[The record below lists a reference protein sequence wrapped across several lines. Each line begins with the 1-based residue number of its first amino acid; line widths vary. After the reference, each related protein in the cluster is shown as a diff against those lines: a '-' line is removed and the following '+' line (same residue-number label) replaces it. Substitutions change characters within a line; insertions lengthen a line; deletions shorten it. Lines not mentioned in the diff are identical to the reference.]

1 MTSILFIA
9 ATTST
14 TLMIAGAAFMAIL
27 AGGWALSEVLFNGST
42 RSESRLDQLRKRASS
57 ESSLVTGSESS
68 SATDK
73 MAKLL
78 QSASPSMSDSL
89 KPKNEKDISKLQ
101 DKLNAANLRSEV
113 AMPMFYTA
121 KLFLAVTGLVLGGLG
136 TMITYG
142 FEIRT
147 LMYAAGIGYF
157 FYMLP
162 DIYVGLRARKR
173 KQSVFLGLPD
183 ALDLMVVC
191 VEAGLGLDQAMR
203 RVADELKKS
212 HKNVADEFDMCNTQ
226 LQMGLTRETVLRDL
240 GDRNGVEDLKTLS
253 SVIIQV
259 DKFGTSVG
267 KALRTQSDA
276 MRVRRRQIAEEKA
289 AKTAVT
295 LIFPL
300 VLFIFPGIF
309 VVLVGPAA
317 IRVMNDFLTL

>member
-1 MTSILFIA
+1 MTSLLFIA
-9 ATTST
+9 AATST

-27 AGGWALSEVLFNGST
+27 AGGWAITEVLFNGST
-42 RSESRLDQLRKRASS
+42 RSESRLEQLRKGASID
-57 ESSLVTGSESS
+57 S
-68 SATDK
+68 SAVSGSVSTKDK

-78 QSASPSMSDSL
+78 QSASPSMSDSI
-89 KPKNEKDISKLQ
+89 KPKNEKDINKLQ
-101 DKLNAANLRSEV
+101 DKLNAANLRSEA

-121 KLFLAVTGLVLGGLG
+121 KMFLAITGLVLGGIG
-136 TMITYG
+136 TLFTYG
-142 FEIRT
+142 FELRT
-147 LMYAAGIGYF
+147 VMYAAGIGYV
-157 FYMLP
+157 FYLLP
-162 DIYVGLRARKR
+162 DLYVGLKAKKR
-173 KQSVFLGLPD
+173 KQTVFLGLPD

-203 RVADELKKS
+203 RVAEELKKS
-212 HKNVADEFDMCNTQ
+212 HKNVADEFELCNTQ
-226 LQMGLTRETVLRDL
+226 LQMGLTRDVVLTEL
-240 GDRNGVEDLKTLS
+240 GSRNGVEDLKTLS

-317 IRVMNDFLTL
+317 IRVMNDFMTL

>member
-1 MTSILFIA
+1 
-9 ATTST
+9 
-14 TLMIAGAAFMAIL
+14 MAIL
-27 AGGWALSEVLFNGST
+27 AAGWAITEVLFNGST
-42 RSESRLDQLRKRASS
+42 RSESRLEQLRKRPNSDA
-57 ESSLVTGSESS
+57 LAGAGSDS
-68 SATDK
+68 TKDK

-78 QSASPSMSDSL
+78 QSASPSMSDSI
-89 KPKNEKDISKLQ
+89 KPKNEKDVNKLQ
-101 DKLNAANLRSEV
+101 DKLNAANLRSEA
-113 AMPMFYTA
+113 AMPMFYSA
-121 KLFLAVTGLVLGGLG
+121 KVILAGTGLVLGGLG
-136 TMITYG
+136 TLLTYG
-142 FEIRT
+142 FELQT
-147 LMYAAGIGYF
+147 AMYTAGIAYF
-157 FYMLP
+157 FYLLP
-162 DIYVGLRARKR
+162 DLYVGLKAKKR
-173 KQSVFLGLPD
+173 KQTVFLGLPD

-212 HKNVADEFDMCNTQ
+212 HKNVADEFEMCNTQ
-226 LQMGLTRETVLRDL
+226 LQMGLTRETVLTDL
-240 GDRNGVEDLKTLS
+240 GARNGVEDLKTLS

-317 IRVMNDFLTL
+317 IRVMNDFMTI

>member
-1 MTSILFIA
+1 
-9 ATTST
+9 
-14 TLMIAGAAFMAIL
+14 MAIL

-42 RSESRLDQLRKRASS
+42 RSESRLDQLRKRSAS
-57 ESSLVTGSESS
+57 ESPLTAGSESS
-68 SATDK
+68 SATDR

-78 QSASPSMSDSL
+78 QSASPSMSDSI
-89 KPKNEKDISKLQ
+89 KPKNEKEVNKLQ
-101 DKLNAANLRSEV
+101 DKLNAANLRSDA

-121 KLFLAVTGLVLGGLG
+121 KMFLAIIGLVVGGLG
-136 TMITYG
+136 TMLTFG

-147 LMYAAGIGYF
+147 FMYAAGIAYF
-157 FYMLP
+157 FYLLP
-162 DIYVGLRARKR
+162 DFYVGFKAKKR
-173 KQSVFLGLPD
+173 KESVFLGLPD

-212 HKNVADEFDMCNTQ
+212 HKTVADEFEICNTQ
-226 LQMGLTRETVLRDL
+226 LQMGLTREAVLTDL
-240 GDRNGVEDLKTLS
+240 GARNGVEDLKTLS

-267 KALRTQSDA
+267 KALRTQSEA

-317 IRVMNDFLTL
+317 IRVMNDFMTL